1 MVTFVDWNSVGDTI
15 SGVENDTG
23 GTTGSVEGKDGLDSD
38 VHGGGVEGFEHD
50 LEAKWIDE
58 NGRQGRHGDTLE
70 EMKIGGEKNELTLT
84 GLVRYDAD

>member
-1 MVTFVDWNSVGDTI
+1 VVTFVDWNSVGDTI

-50 LEAKWIDE
+50 LEAK
-58 NGRQGRHGDTLE
+58 
-70 EMKIGGEKNELTLT
+70 
-84 GLVRYDAD
+84 